1 MFDINEIRKRA
12 QQASEQAA
20 DSIKETFEKSEEIVS
35 KIEVPNSEESPSIS
49 AAEVEEQIATNTK
62 RQVEILGQ
70 MFGPD
75 SMAQMAANEELLQ
88 KMVNDKVTEAAAS
101 TAENLIGQLFGEDMG
116 VIAAALETLE
126 MEDGGDEEEL
136 TFNLE
141 LEESLYTALEEA
153 MDRLEA
159 MPEPE
164 PVPYQK
170 DDTKWEQFGILLSGI
185 ISRLND
191 HNLSSM
197 DVEEHIPVMEQK
209 IVSLVRRSWGID
221 GRSDLLDM
229 IRYLA
234 QEGYILRYQLYSE
247 AASPEEL
254 MDETMDED
262 DRESTSRAW
271 RFAQRYKCWY
281 TPGFMAGWDI
291 GRAAMLTR
299 WGCYLGWLTESEA
312 AGILWDLSQ
321 KVVEELHSWREFAQ
335 SYLFGGLMWKM
346 LCGDS
351 SAGSYLGYIADA
363 ATDLLAGKAEQDGGQ
378 WRGCPWPAQRKIGFT
393 AL

>member
-1 MFDINEIRKRA
+1 MFDIDEIRK
-12 QQASEQAA
+12 QALASMR
-20 DSIKETFEKSEEIVS
+20 ETMEKNEERIS
-35 KIEVPNSEESPSIS
+35 KIEVPSSEKGASVS
-49 AAEVEEQIATNTK
+49 AAEVEEQIAANTQ

-75 SMAQMAANEELLQ
+75 SMAQMAVNEELLQ
-88 KMVNDKVTEAAAS
+88 KMVNDKVAEATSA
-101 TAENLIGQLFGEDMG
+101 TAGDLMGQLFGEDMG
-116 VIAAALETLE
+116 ILAAALETP
-126 MEDGGDEEEL
+126 DDEEEL
-136 TFNLE
+136 SFDLE
-141 LEESLYTALEEA
+141 LEEKLYTTLEETMA
-153 MDRLEA
+153 RLEA

-164 PVPYQK
+164 AIPYQK
-170 DDTKWEQFGILLSGI
+170 DDVKWERFGILLSGI
-185 ISRLND
+185 LSTLNSHD
-191 HNLSSM
+191 LDSM

-247 AASPEEL
+247 ASSPEEL

-262 DRESTSRAW
+262 DRESTCRAW
-271 RFAQRYKCWY
+271 RFAQRYKGQY
-281 TPGFMAGWDI
+281 APGFMAGWDI

-299 WGCYLGWLTESEA
+299 WGCYLGWITESEA
-312 AGILWDLSQ
+312 VGILWDLSQ

-335 SYLFGGLMWKM
+335 SYLFGGLMWKL

-351 SAGSYLGYIADA
+351 SAGSYLGYLADA
-363 ATDLLAGKAEQDGGQ
+363 ATDLLTGKAEQDNGQ
-378 WRGCPWPAQRKIGFT
+378 WRDCPWPAQRKIGFT
-393 AL
+393 L